1 MTVFPESNEEKMK
14 NEVHASG
21 ANVDPDTRKL
31 YTNFDDTASP
41 EGCVDTSKYQG
52 AGRVMNRVAI
62 VTGGTQAIG
71 KTCVEIL
78 AKEGAIVYFCGR
90 RMEPGER
97 LQESLRSELKEGKV
111 GQGAEGE
118 RVFFNSVD
126 VAEEGALK
134 KWIASVGEREG
145 KIDIV
150 VPNAAA
156 FVFGTIDE
164 VTSNDWDVILATNV
178 KGYANCVRF
187 ALPYLRSTQPKIDR
201 SGGAGTKENSN
212 RVGGSIVMMA
222 SISSHIAQPAFIPYN
237 TSKGAIIQ
245 MMRCM
250 SLDLGPERIRVN
262 AVCPGTIDTPATTRH
277 ATKLKITKAELTEM
291 QCKSHFLKRLG
302 STLDCAYAVLFLA
315 SDESGF
321 ITGSSIVV
329 DGGYTVGHTADE

>member
-1 MTVFPESNEEKMK
+1 MTESQEGNIEKLAH
-14 NEVHASG
+14 EVHTSG
-21 ANVDPDTRKL
+21 VNFDRDTKRL
-31 YTNFDDTASP
+31 YTNFEDTASP
-41 EGCVDTSKYQG
+41 EGFVDTSNYQG
-52 AGRVMNRVAI
+52 SGRVMNRVAI

-71 KTCVEIL
+71 KTCVEVL

-90 RMEPGER
+90 RVEPGER
-97 LQESLRSELKEGKV
+97 LQESLRRELKEGKV
-111 GQGAEGE
+111 GGEEGE
-118 RVFFNSVD
+118 RVFFDSVD
-126 VAEEGALK
+126 VADEVALK
-134 KWIASVGEREG
+134 KWIDAVGEREG

-164 VTSNDWDVILATNV
+164 VTSNEWDVILATNV
-178 KGYANCVRF
+178 KGYSNCVRF
-187 ALPYLRSTQPKIDR
+187 ALPYLRNSRPKIGR
-201 SGGAGTKENSN
+201 SGDAGKKANPH

-222 SISSHIAQPAFIPYN
+222 SISSHVAQPAFVPYN

-277 ATKLKITKAELTEM
+277 ANNLNITKAELIDM
-291 QCKSHFLKRLG
+291 QCKSHFIKRLG

-315 SDESGF
+315 SDESSF
-321 ITGSSIVV
+321 ITGSSIMV

>member
-1 MTVFPESNEEKMK
+1 MTVSPEDYIEKMEH
-14 NEVHASG
+14 EVHTSG
-21 ANVDPDTRKL
+21 VNLDPDTKRL

-41 EGCVDTSKYQG
+41 EGCVDTSNYRG
-52 AGRVMNRVAI
+52 SGRVMNRVAI

-71 KTCVEIL
+71 KTCVEVL

-90 RMEPGER
+90 RVEPGER
-97 LQESLRSELKEGKV
+97 LQESLRRELKEGKV
-111 GQGAEGE
+111 GVGEEGE
-118 RVFFNSVD
+118 RVFFDSVD
-126 VAEEGALK
+126 VADEVALK
-134 KWIASVGEREG
+134 KWIDSVGEREG

-178 KGYANCVRF
+178 KGYSNCVRF
-187 ALPYLRSTQPKIDR
+187 ALPYLRNIQPKIGP
-201 SGGAGTKENSN
+201 SGGAGAKGNSH

-222 SISSHIAQPAFIPYN
+222 SISSHIAQPAFVPYN

-250 SLDLGPERIRVN
+250 SLDLGSERIRVN

-277 ATKLKITKAELTEM
+277 ATKLKITKTELTEM

-315 SDESGF
+315 SDESSF
-321 ITGSSIVV
+321 ITGSSIMV
-329 DGGYTVGHTADE
+329 DGGYTVGHAADE